1 MENNWRWLS
10 STKSLQ
16 EQTYGYKFHHSMVP
30 EIAKYIEWNLFA
42 AYQELAEMAVEFS
55 WKPWAVDEPFVNR
68 DRIRDEAIDVL
79 HFLGNILTSID
90 VTDDEL
96 VYFYQLKQD
105 KNRRRAASGKYTAR
119 KGGVG
124 EGSDAE

>member
-1 MENNWRWLS
+1 
-10 STKSLQ
+10 
-16 EQTYGYKFHHSMVP
+16 MVP